1 MTNRSARFARS
12 IQCLSST
19 VMVMLSLM
27 NPSID
32 ASVDL
37 MSTDNGSAVARW
49 LSDCCLF
56 SCGSKDQCGKF
67 RSSVSQD
74 SSRSRSLPRYIAAS
88 PTVVYSAGVGV
99 VPKGD
104 LRQRKASS
112 FTIAFHVDTV
122 VEFSCIRR

>member
-1 MTNRSARFARS
+1 MAV
-12 IQCLSST
+12 IST
-19 VMVMLSLM
+19 
-27 NPSID
+27 
-32 ASVDL
+32 AK
-37 MSTDNGSAVARW
+37 GSAISICIAG
-49 LSDCCLF
+49 LCF
-56 SCGSKDQCGKF
+56 SSCVSKDLCGKF
-67 RSSVSQD
+67 RSSVSQY